1 MTAQAGP
8 RRLLRWLV
16 TPPDFPPFRDGS
28 FGSRTHD
35 PAPAAWLG
43 IALGVAF
50 GICFVTGLL
59 SHLIQ
64 SGGSL
69 VAHDVVSGGG
79 WRAWPTAGGQLY
91 RVTQGLH
98 VTSGIAAFPL
108 LFAKL
113 FVVYPQLFTWPP
125 VRGVRHAVERAS
137 LPLLIGGSIFMLLTG
152 VQNVMYWYP
161 WGFFFPVGHYW
172 AAWVTTGALI
182 AHIGAKASISA
193 AVARRGL
200 PTAAAEPPT
209 AGSAGES
216 RGSATDAPATAPAG
230 AVRTLPPDGGLTR
243 RTVLTATAAVS
254 GVAVAASVGGTI
266 RPLAPLAVL
275 NARNPTIGPQ
285 GFPVNKTAASAR
297 VEDAATADDYRLRV
311 TGADE
316 PLTLSRSDLL
326 DLPQRDAVLPIAC
339 VEGWSAVKRWRGVS
353 VATLLERAG
362 ARQGSRVR
370 VVSLQSV
377 GFYRSSDLTP
387 ELAAHPDTLLALKVG
402 DEDLHLD
409 HGFPVRLI
417 APNNPGVLQT
427 KWVGEVRIL

>member
-1 MTAQAGP
+1 MTAPLGP
-8 RRLLRWLV
+8 RSALRWLA
-16 TPPDFPPFRDGS
+16 TPPKFPPFREGS
-28 FGSRTHD
+28 FRSRTHD
-35 PAPAAWLG
+35 PAPASWLG
-43 IALGVAF
+43 IGLGITF
-50 GICFVTGLL
+50 TICFVTGLL

-69 VAHDVVSGGG
+69 VSHDVISGGG

-125 VRGVRHAVERAS
+125 VRSLRHAVERAT
-137 LPLLIGGSIFMLLTG
+137 LPLLIGGSIFLLLTG

-161 WGFFFPVGHYW
+161 WGFFFPIGHYW
-172 AAWVTTGALI
+172 AAWVTVGALI
-182 AHIGAKASISA
+182 AHVGAKATIAA

-200 PTAAAEPPT
+200 PSDDADVGATRNDLEPAAAPN
-209 AGSAGES
+209 A
-216 RGSATDAPATAPAG
+216 APQ
-230 AVRTLPPDGGLTR
+230 TLPADGGLTR

-254 GVAVAASVGGTI
+254 GLVVAASVGGTI
-266 RPLAPLAVL
+266 RTLAPLAVL

-297 VEDAATADDYRLRV
+297 VEDAALAPDYRLRV
-311 TGADE
+311 TGTGAG
-316 PLTLSRSDLL
+316 LVLSRADLL
-326 DLPQRDAVLPIAC
+326 ELPQHEAVLPIAC

-362 ARQGSRVR
+362 APEGARVR
-370 VVSLQSV
+370 VLSLQSG
-377 GFYRSSDLTP
+377 GFYRSSDLSP
-387 ELAAHPDTLLALKVG
+387 ELAADPDTLLALQVE

-409 HGFPVRLI
+409 HGYPVRLI

-427 KWVGEVRIL
+427 KWVGEVRVL

>member
-1 MTAQAGP
+1 MTAQLGP
-8 RRLLRWLV
+8 RRALRWLA

-28 FGSRTHD
+28 FRSRTHD
-35 PAPAAWLG
+35 PAPASWLG
-43 IALGVAF
+43 IALGIAF
-50 GICFVTGLL
+50 GTCFVTGLL

-91 RVTQGLH
+91 RFTQGLH
-98 VTSGIAAFPL
+98 VTTGIAAVPL

-125 VRGVRHAVERAS
+125 VRSLRHAVERAT
-137 LPLLIGGSIFMLLTG
+137 LPLLVGGSIFLLLTG

-161 WGFFFPVGHYW
+161 WGFFFPIGHYW
-172 AAWVTTGALI
+172 AAWVTIGALI
-182 AHIGAKASISA
+182 AHIGAKASIA
-193 AVARRGL
+193 TAVARRGL
-200 PTAAAEPPT
+200 PSDDAAVTPP
-209 AGSAGES
+209 
-216 RGSATDAPATAPAG
+216 ATDE
-230 AVRTLPPDGGLTR
+230 RHTLPADGGLTR

-254 GVAVAASVGGTI
+254 GLVVAASVGGTI

-297 VEDAATADDYRLRV
+297 VEDAAMSDGYRLRV
-311 TGADE
+311 SGAGGQLA
-316 PLTLSRSDLL
+316 LTRDDLL
-326 DLPQRDAVLPIAC
+326 DLPQHEAVLPIAC
-339 VEGWSAVKRWRGVS
+339 VEGWSAVKRWGGVR

-362 ARQGSRVR
+362 APRGVRVR
-370 VVSLQSV
+370 VMSLQS
-377 GFYRSSDLTP
+377 GGLYRASDLSP
-387 ELAAHPDTLLALKVG
+387 ELAADPATLLALRVD

-409 HGFPVRLI
+409 HGYPVRLI